1 MSNNNNESNNND
13 EEKKKT
19 ITVRGVD
26 SSLYEKAVV
35 TARQTGKTVGD
46 IVNQALSS
54 FLGLADTAEEKFDKL
69 LTGVKDTGKSFIEGY
84 KESKKNLLII
94 SNVDELTINKDEI
107 LRSNNIIS
115 FRNIRKLQLNIDEE
129 TLKYIDSIIGVDEL
143 IIPKGINKILLL
155 SKCKFVK
162 KITEI

>member
-1 MSNNNNESNNND
+1 MSNNND

-26 SSLYEKAVV
+26 SSLYDKAVI

-54 FLGLADTAEEKFDKL
+54 FLGLTDSAEEKIDKL
-69 LTGVKDTGKSFIEGY
+69 ISGVKDTGKSFIEGY
-84 KESKKNLLII
+84 KDSKKNLLII
-94 SNVDELTINKDEI
+94 SNVDELTLNKDEI
-107 LRSNNIIS
+107 IKSGKIIS
-115 FRNIRKLQLNIDEE
+115 FRNIRKLQLNIDED
-129 TLKYIDSIIGVDEL
+129 TLKNIDSIIGVDEL